1 MAIRTPKEDKKCQ
14 RSCQSKNPRQ
24 AHSSFLVTGV
34 FWRQRFACGGQRFE
48 NAKSSDQNDESEE
61 DEKPLINFV
70 AVGQLRLYSQQQHN
84 LLQGLSFA
92 RITMMQQMTQVYRN
106 TCDISVN
113 EKHRK
118 IPKGTT
124 RPPKMNK
131 NTLHAFRHT
140 PLWIFNKNPNKPST
154 ATRSQKNFC
163 SSFSEPIMER
173 IKTKL
178 WSWSTFGT

>member
-1 MAIRTPKEDKKCQ
+1 MIAIVAIRTPKEDKKCQ

-84 LLQGLSFA
+84 FSTPGPKFRADNNDATNDAGIQ
-92 RITMMQQMTQVYRN
+92 
-106 TCDISVN
+106 
-113 EKHRK
+113 KH
-118 IPKGTT
+118 
-124 RPPKMNK
+124 
-131 NTLHAFRHT
+131 L
-140 PLWIFNKNPNKPST
+140 
-154 ATRSQKNFC
+154 
-163 SSFSEPIMER
+163 
-173 IKTKL
+173 
-178 WSWSTFGT
+178 